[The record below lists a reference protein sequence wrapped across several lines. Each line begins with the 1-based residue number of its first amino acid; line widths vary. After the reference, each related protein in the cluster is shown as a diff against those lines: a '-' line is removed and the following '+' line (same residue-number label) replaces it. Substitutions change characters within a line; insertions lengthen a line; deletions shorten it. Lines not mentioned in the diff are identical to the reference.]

1 MRVGKEKYRTD
12 GYITVYFAL
21 ILGLII
27 VLTVTVIEGARRQTI
42 RFETECVMD
51 AALNSIFAEYSRAML
66 DRYGLL
72 FIDDSYGETG
82 NEDNTKNHFLH
93 YMNMN
98 FDKGKANIMFNDITS
113 IRVDNADLSEISFA
127 SDRDGEVLAYQIVQY
142 MKTETGIALLD
153 TSMYNPFETDYEEK
167 FNDYKAQR
175 EALDEQIAQ
184 YVEDYN
190 KTLPEGEEPV
200 SISNPADAV
209 EKEPN
214 DGVLYYAFGDRQL
227 SGKYVNTAEYISN
240 RGYVNGYGLYD
251 SQESPFGK
259 AEEILYMT
267 YLFDKLGY
275 ESKEIDNSALD
286 YQLEYLLEGK
296 ETDISNLRNVVRK
309 IFCIR
314 YVTNMAYLLTD
325 GEKKEE
331 AKVIATIASTLI
343 GSPEITEAVQYSI
356 LLAWGYAESAKDL
369 RILFDGHKLSPI
381 KTSADWNTTLAELL
395 YFKSN
400 LSNYKIPS
408 NGILDYKT
416 YLIGF
421 LVLASDK
428 NINMRLMDVME
439 MDIRLTAGNSKFRMD
454 NQIYQMS
461 VKANVSSSFGYGCS
475 IKRNYSYR

>member
-1 MRVGKEKYRTD
+1 MRVSKRINGTE

-51 AALNSIFAEYSRAML
+51 AAINSVFAEYSRAML

-82 NEDNTKNHFLH
+82 NEANTKNHFLH

-98 FDKGKANIMFNDITS
+98 FDKDETGLLFKDITS
-113 IRVDNADLSEISFA
+113 IRADNAALSEISFA
-127 SDRDGEVLAYQIVQY
+127 SDGDGEVLAYQIVQY
-142 MKTETGIALLD
+142 MKTKTGIALLD
-153 TSMYNPFETDYEEK
+153 ESQYNPFETDYEEK
-167 FNDYKAQR
+167 FNEYKELR
-175 EALDEQIAQ
+175 EELDEQINQ

-190 KTLPEGEEPV
+190 ASLPKGEEPV
-200 SISNPADAV
+200 SISNPADVV

-214 DGVLYYAFGDRQL
+214 DGVLFYAFGDKQL

-251 SQESPFGK
+251 SQESPFGT

-275 ESKEIDNSALD
+275 KCTERENSALD
-286 YQLEYLLEGK
+286 YQLEYLLEG
-296 ETDISNLRNVVRK
+296 ENSDISNLRSVVRK

-325 GEKKEE
+325 GAKKEE
-331 AKVIATIASTLI
+331 AKVLAAVASVLL

-369 RILFDGHKLSPI
+369 RILFDGHKLSPV
-381 KTSADWNTTLAELL
+381 KTSADWNTSLAELL
-395 YFKSN
+395 SFKSN
-400 LSNYKIPS
+400 LSNYHAPK
-408 NGILDYKT
+408 NGILDYKA

-428 NINMRLMDVME
+428 SINMRLMDVME
-439 MDIRLTAGNSKFRMD
+439 MDIRLTAGNSRFRMD

-461 VKANVSSSFGYGCS
+461 VKANVSSKFGYGYS
-475 IKRNYSYR
+475 IKRNHSYR

>member
-1 MRVGKEKYRTD
+1 MRVGKGKKGTD

-82 NEDNTKNHFLH
+82 NEENTKNHFLH
-93 YMNMN
+93 YMNLN
-98 FDKGKANIMFNDITS
+98 FDKGKAQNLFNDITS
-113 IRVDNADLSEISFA
+113 IRADNANLSEISYA
-127 SDRDGEVLAYQIVQY
+127 SDGDGVVLAYQIVQY
-142 MKTETGIALLD
+142 MKTKTGISIID
-153 TSMYNPFETDYEEK
+153 SSQYNPFETDYEEK
-167 FNDYKAQR
+167 FNEYKELR
-175 EALDEQIAQ
+175 EELDEQINQ
-184 YVEDYN
+184 YVNDYN
-190 KTLPEGEEPV
+190 QALPEGEEPV

-214 DGVLYYAFGDRQL
+214 EGVLFYAFGDKQL
-227 SGKYVNTAEYISN
+227 SGKYINSAEYISN

-251 SQESPFGK
+251 SQKSPFGT
-259 AEEILYMT
+259 AEEILYVT

-275 ESKEIDNSALD
+275 ESKVRDNSALD

-296 ETDISNLRNVVRK
+296 DSDLSNLRSVVRK

-314 YVTNMAYLLTD
+314 YVTNMAYLLSD
-325 GEKKEE
+325 GAKKEE
-331 AKVIATIASTLI
+331 AKAVAAIASTLL

-369 RILFDGHKLSPI
+369 RILFDGHKLSPV
-381 KTSADWNTTLAELL
+381 KTSADWNTPLAELL
-395 YFKSN
+395 CFKSN
-400 LSNYKIPS
+400 LSNYNVPS
-408 NGILDYKT
+408 HGILDYKT

-421 LVLASDK
+421 LVLTSDK
-428 NINMRLMDVME
+428 TISLRLMDVME